1 MNILHTVSQSP
12 KSRLLESCLNIVSD
26 GDAILFIEDGV
37 YYCKRE
43 DLLEQITNTVKCF
56 GLKEDLIA
64 RGLQIKGESTVENAS
79 YRKFVELCV
88 NYDKVISWF

>member
-12 KSRLLESCLNIVSD
+12 KSHLLESCLNTVSD

-43 DLLEQITNTVKCF
+43 DLLGQISDTAKCF
-56 GLKEDLIA
+56 GLKEDLMA
-64 RGLQIKGESTVENAS
+64 RGLQIKGESTAENAS